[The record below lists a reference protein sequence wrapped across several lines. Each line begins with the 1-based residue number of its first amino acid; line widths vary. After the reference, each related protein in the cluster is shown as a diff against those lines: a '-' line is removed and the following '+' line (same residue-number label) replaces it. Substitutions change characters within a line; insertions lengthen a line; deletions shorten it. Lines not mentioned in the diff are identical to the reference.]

1 MSLPKATWGTKGVP
15 PGSVHTRVN
24 CTLCRVLLPAH
35 SNACLKL
42 QHDVNVFY
50 LCKTCVLKLKAM
62 GLLDVKVPEEEA
74 SPTKRI
80 VEI

>member
-1 MSLPKATWGTKGVP
+1 MHPNPTWGSKNLP

-24 CTLCRVLLPAH
+24 CTLCRTLLPVY
-35 SNACLKL
+35 SNNCLRL
-42 QHDVNVFY
+42 QKDTAVFY

-62 GLLDVKVPEEEA
+62 GLLDVKVPEPEDT
-74 SPTKRI
+74 PTKRI